1 MGENNNIIAD
11 KIIKFEN
18 IDTELSDLLSKYG
31 YTNVITK
38 INSTNHKYYR
48 EYYNE
53 ESIKLV
59 SENFKEDIEYFKYVF

>member
-1 MGENNNIIAD
+1 MLI

-18 IDTELSDLLSKYG
+18 IDIELKDLFNKYG
-31 YTNVITK
+31 YTDEIRKN
-38 INSTNHKYYR
+38 NSINHKNYR

-59 SENFKEDIEYFKYVF
+59 RENFKEDIEYFKYEF